1 MKILVRAEK
10 RENVFVPRKRQGTKT
25 FLDVPLELREADFN
39 SPAGRYLMKILPPD
53 IAEAFKKAVL
63 ETGIKSEE
71 AWKWVEYAT
80 SENGR
85 GATSPIAQW
94 VCENPYNPKA
104 FLYLYGEQDALSP
117 LDLGYIMTSGASA
130 IYQRLQSL
138 IDRLPG
144 IILEERKKVG
154 LKDTE
159 KYVIYNVGSAFSLDT
174 IYMMAENPELHQLV
188 RVVCIDPDYESLECG
203 RQYAEKLGIDQFIE
217 FIPKKVEETNI
228 AQAHMV
234 LFIGMFCPVPT
245 EACKSTLSFIGNF
258 IADNGIVIF
267 STVQEKMLMGGPI
280 LDFIMWSYG
289 WRMYFK
295 SDDEPGKIVASAGL
309 LHEKQ
314 LDWEDDYGYNRMTV
328 ARKI

>member
-1 MKILVRAEK
+1 METLVKAEK
-10 RENVFVPRKRQGTKT
+10 REKVFVPRKRQGTKS
-25 FLDVPLELREADFN
+25 FLDVPLELRKADFN
-39 SPAGRYLMKILPPD
+39 SPAGRYLMKILPLE
-53 IAEAFKKAVL
+53 IAEALKKAVL
-63 ETGIKSEE
+63 ETGIESED
-71 AWKWVEYAT
+71 AQKWFDYAT
-80 SENGR
+80 SGDGER
-85 GATSPIAQW
+85 TISPIAQW
-94 VCENPYNPKA
+94 VSKNPYNPKA

-144 IILEERKKVG
+144 IILEERKKLG
-154 LKDTE
+154 LKDSE

-188 RVVCIDPDYESLECG
+188 RVVCIDPDFESLDCG
-203 RQYAEKLGIDQFIE
+203 RQYAEKLGLIDCIE
-217 FIPKKVEETNI
+217 FIPKKIEE
-228 AQAHMV
+228 ADVGQAHMV

-245 EACKSTLSFIGNF
+245 EACESTLSFIGSF
-258 IADNGIVIF
+258 IVDNGIVIF
-267 STVQEKMLMGGPI
+267 STVQEKMLMSGPI
-280 LDFIMWSYG
+280 LDFIMWSYC

-295 SDDEPGKIVASAGL
+295 SDDEPGKIVVSAGL
-309 LHEKQ
+309 FHEKE